1 MKLGRMSVRLFPVQA
16 LILSAATEIT
26 GKQLAD
32 DVYKTMT
39 LLDFGLSWKRK
50 AWKMSLCLRNALD
63 QRIYSYT
70 LYDSVNTFTYESAL
84 RGREVVFTA
93 VLTI

>member
-1 MKLGRMSVRLFPVQA
+1 M
-16 LILSAATEIT
+16 
-26 GKQLAD
+26 AD

-39 LLDFGLSWKRK
+39 LLYFGLSWKRK
-50 AWKMSLCLRNALD
+50 AWKLSLGLRNALD

-84 RGREVVFTA
+84 RGRKVVFTA